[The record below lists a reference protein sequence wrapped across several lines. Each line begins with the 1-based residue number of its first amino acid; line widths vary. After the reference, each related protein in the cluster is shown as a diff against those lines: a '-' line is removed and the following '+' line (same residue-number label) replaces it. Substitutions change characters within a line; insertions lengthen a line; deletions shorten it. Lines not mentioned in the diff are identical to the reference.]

1 MNIVQLCEPYTMI
14 STERLLQNIRSI
26 DHVQTSK
33 IPGDIVEIGV
43 WKGGSM
49 LAMIKQYETY
59 GETSRDFH
67 LYDTFSGMTPPSNY
81 DKDTNGTLATR
92 LMSHPGVKAECSLGE
107 VQSNLSKHATYDTA
121 RVHYHKGDIRT
132 NTVYPDAIAVL
143 RLDTDFY
150 DSTKHE
156 LEHFYP
162 LVSDG
167 GIVMIDDYG
176 HWLGCRKAVDEFLQ
190 VHPEI
195 TLTPIDYT
203 GVYFIKPSRSG

>member
-1 MNIVQLCEPYTMI
+1 MNIVEVCQPYTMI
-14 STERLLQNIRSI
+14 SVERLLQNIQSI
-26 DHVQTSK
+26 DHVQSAK

-59 GETSRDFH
+59 EEWRRGFH
-67 LYDTFSGMTPPSNY
+67 LYDTFTGMTPPSDY
-81 DKDTNGTLATR
+81 DKRTNGTSASS
-92 LMSHPGVKAECSLGE
+92 LMGMPGVKAECSLDDVRSTIAE
-107 VQSNLSKHATYDTA
+107 HTSYDPL
-121 RVHYHKGDIRT
+121 RNHYHKGDIRT
-132 NTVYPDAIAVL
+132 NTVYPDTIAVL

-156 LEHFYP
+156 LQHFYP
-162 LVSDG
+162 RVSKG

-190 VHPEI
+190 IHPEI
-195 TLTPIDYT
+195 TLVPIDYT
-203 GVYFIKPSRSG
+203 GVYFIKPS

>member
-1 MNIVQLCEPYTMI
+1 MI
-14 STERLLQNIRSI
+14 SDERLLQNIRSI
-26 DHVQTSK
+26 DHVQSAK

-59 GETSRDFH
+59 EETLRGFH
-67 LYDTFSGMTPPSNY
+67 LYDTFTGMTPPSDY
-81 DKDTNGTLATR
+81 DEDTHGTPAAT
-92 LMSHPGVKAECSLGE
+92 LMSDPGVKAECSLDD
-107 VQSNLSKHATYDTA
+107 VRTTITDHTAYDPT
-121 RVHYHKGDIRT
+121 RIHYHKGDICV
-132 NTVYPDAIAVL
+132 NTVYPDTIAIL

-162 LVSDG
+162 RVSEG
-167 GIVMIDDYG
+167 GVVIIDDYG

-190 VHPEI
+190 IHPEI
-195 TLTPIDYT
+195 TLTPTDYT
-203 GVYFIKPSRSG
+203 GVYFIKPY